1 MLIPGKPGACVQ
13 HLKTFLKVKMLSHW
27 KKNNVMNSS
36 VVCDF
41 YLILSLWGRLELKI
55 IISLSLP
62 LFLSPTPSVSRK
74 PRVQI
79 HVPSQRVPAINLH
92 TYTALTAT
100 GTTAVAL
107 QALGHLLWP
116 LRVQPALRGSSVHAT
131 NRLAWLFVNK
141 RKRKTRGAKPYRTA
155 MSSLQTYKTRR

>member
-1 MLIPGKPGACVQ
+1 
-13 HLKTFLKVKMLSHW
+13 MLSHW

-41 YLILSLWGRLELKI
+41 YLILSLWGRLELNYHL
-55 IISLSLP
+55 SLSLSV
-62 LFLSPTPSVSRK
+62 FLSPTPSVSRK

-79 HVPSQRVPAINLH
+79 HVPSPRVPAINLH
-92 TYTALTAT
+92 TSTALTAT
-100 GTTAVAL
+100 GTTAAAH

-116 LRVQPALRGSSVHAT
+116 LQVQPASRGSSVRAT
-131 NRLAWLFVNK
+131 NRPAWPYGNK

-155 MSSLQTYKTRR
+155 MSSLRTYKTRR